1 MGLTEKYG
9 TLIIALLIGGGFAF
23 GGIASYA
30 GMISTPQSNNNQNE
44 IDSSLPETN
53 YVEGSFDRSMQ
64 EKSLIAAQN
73 DVVFIDAY
81 YNGSEQLSQ
90 MQEYSELQETFDGR
104 VYISVMDSEENFPPS
119 QVEETPA
126 VVITG
131 SGVQGRQITP
141 RQTIEYDTSTENVGS
156 LVCNYMRNWPDSAT
170 IYCAR

>member
-1 MGLTEKYG
+1 MGLIEKYG

-30 GMISTPQSNNNQNE
+30 GLVSSPESNNNQND
-44 IDSSLPETN
+44 IDDSLPDTN

-64 EKSLIAAQN
+64 EKALIAAQN

-81 YNGSEQLSQ
+81 YNSSEQFSQ
-90 MQEYSELQETFDGR
+90 MQEYSELPETFDGR
-104 VYISVMDSEENFPPS
+104 VYISVMDSEEEMPPS

-131 SGVQGRQITP
+131 SGVEGRQIEP
-141 RQTIEYDTSTENVGS
+141 RQTIEYDISSDEVGS
-156 LVCNYMRNWPDSAT
+156 FVCNYMREWPESAT
-170 IYCAR
+170 ISCAR